1 MLEQALAATRKQL
14 QSFQALLEA
23 TPAQQVGATDEEA
36 AQIATLLG
44 RQSLAYEQQIRAL
57 CELEEVRLASL
68 DLAAKMI
75 GWEGFGAQN
84 LINNFISG
92 LILLI
97 ERPIKV

>member
-36 AQIATLLG
+36 AQKAILLG
-44 RQSLAYEQQIRAL
+44 WQALAYDQHILAL
-57 CELEEVRLASL
+57 RKLEEVRLASQ
-68 DLAAKMI
+68 DLAARI
-75 GWEGFGAQN
+75 AGWEGFGAQN

-97 ERPIKV
+97 ERLIKV